1 MHTPPPQ
8 EDPREVSEIHLAEN
22 YSLPQRRRRSTAS
35 ELPSTF
41 FHTDE
46 HPEIPKIQ
54 RASRPSGIL
63 NDWHSTPAKRRH
75 RANKPK
81 PPTGDQ
87 TASENKQKDKLES
100 YHVTRAFSIAQ
111 HRRSALYTASS
122 ANRSQS
128 LPSMRQGLQRTQ
140 KHQRKQGLSL
150 VTSFQRYTRRQK
162 LITVGG
168 IMLTVVLLILA
179 GTTTFHQLS
188 AKNAQEQTNNL
199 GSNPMILHG
208 TTIDKSHQVAVVQ
221 QQNDHPAPPVLASS
235 AYLLD
240 ADTGATLYASHSSLR
255 QPMLS
260 TTKLMTALVA
270 TQIGDPNQS
279 ILINNT
285 ITNDINQLSA
295 DSSLMGIKNGEIYT
309 LKDLLYG
316 LLLVSGNDAAVA
328 IADQLGGGNQQSF
341 VDKMN
346 QEAVKLGLLD
356 THYVN
361 PHGLLATGQFS
372 SAHDLALLAKS
383 SLNVPLIHL
392 ISSTREYNIPK
403 NEKHDE
409 HDMVNTNQFLWW
421 YPGVDGGKPGW
432 DDGTDFVQVISCV
445 RNHRHLIGVV
455 MHSVDWWTDMR
466 DLMNWGFNTF
476 DWISPHDAIASEPI
490 PYATDWHYFDKDK
503 KETTIPTPDQGR
515 YYIYTGYSISGPIMA
530 YFDANGGLN
539 TFGFPTSQA
548 KKFSNSA
555 FTQHFEHKIIICD
568 QDIKQCMKT

>member
-8 EDPREVSEIHLAEN
+8 ENPREESEIHLSEN
-22 YSLPQRRRRSTAS
+22 YSLPQRRRGSTAS
-35 ELPSTF
+35 GLPSTF

-46 HPEIPKIQ
+46 HPEIPKIR
-54 RASRPSGIL
+54 RASRPFNIR
-63 NDWHSTPAKRRH
+63 NEWHSTSAKRRH
-75 RANKPK
+75 RATKPK
-81 PPTGDQ
+81 PLAGDQ
-87 TASENKQKDKLES
+87 TARENKQKDISEVH
-100 YHVTRAFSIAQ
+100 YAERPFPIAQ
-111 HRRSALYTASS
+111 YR
-122 ANRSQS
+122 RSQS
-128 LPSMRQGLQRTQ
+128 LPSMRQQQIQGLQMTQ
-140 KHQRKQGLSL
+140 YHKKHQRKQGLPF
-150 VTSFQRYTRRQK
+150 VTSFQRYTQRQK
-162 LITVGG
+162 LITVGS
-168 IMLTVVLLILA
+168 ILLTVVLLILA
-179 GTTTFHQLS
+179 GIPIFHQLS

-199 GSNPMILHG
+199 GNHPMILHG
-208 TTIDKSHQVAVVQ
+208 TGIDKSHQVAVVQ

-240 ADTGATLYASHSSLR
+240 ADTGATLYASNSSMR

-279 ILINNT
+279 VLINDT

-295 DSSLMGIKNGEIYT
+295 DSSLMGIKKGETYT

-392 ISSTREYNIPK
+392 ISSTREYDIPK

-409 HDMVNTNQFLWW
+409 HDLLNTNQFLWW

-445 RNHRHLIGVV
+445 RNHRHLIGAV

-515 YYIYTGYSISGPIMA
+515 YYIYTGYSISGSIMA

-548 KKFSNSA
+548 KKFSKSA
-555 FTQHFEHKIIICD
+555 LIQRFEHNTILCD
-568 QDIKQCMKT
+568 QNSKQCMKT